1 MHELIPWI
9 LVASAILLGAPA
21 LSIWA
26 IVRATRTRDE
36 VAGLRTEFAA
46 LRSALSA
53 RDAGLAPSPPPPP
66 PPPLPETET
75 AASPPPPPLPPSPE
89 PSVRPPTPSLEQR
102 FTSRWMVWF
111 GAATVALG
119 GAFLVKYAIDMGLL
133 SPVVRCVLCY
143 ALGAALVVG
152 GEWLRRQPSQRAFAS
167 VGAAQ
172 IPPALTAAGIALM
185 FVSVYA
191 AFALYGIVPAPVA
204 FVLMV
209 AVALAAIA
217 LSLLHGPSIAF
228 LGILGGF
235 LTPALVSTQT
245 PSALALFSYL
255 LFLTVAGLGVVR
267 YRAWWPIAWLTLF
280 GATAWPILWFAVSW
294 HPGDTPIL
302 AIYLLATVALF
313 VLVRHGFT
321 VPQGA
326 PGDSWLTRFGAV
338 PHTDRL
344 VWSAAVAA
352 AVLTFVLV
360 RVDGYGAVSLIAL
373 ALLGAFMLV
382 VARREANL
390 DLLALPAL
398 VATLGLLLS
407 WHLPEIVN
415 QYGYVAGTAGWR
427 YELGLGPI
435 LPPTLIPYATVCA
448 GFAALFAAGG
458 FIGLWGAPRP
468 ARWAAV
474 SAVAPAA
481 VLAIAYGRIAAFEID
496 FAWAVV
502 GVALAALNV
511 AAAERVARHR
521 AVAGMDGAL
530 AAYALGASLAL
541 GLASTMALEQAWLTV
556 ALALQLPALAWIHD
570 KLRVDGLRR
579 VALAVA
585 AVVLA
590 RLVLNYRV
598 LDYPLDGVP
607 GLDWMIYGYGVPALA
622 FWSAARRFRRLA
634 DDYVVTVLEAGA
646 LAFGV
651 LLVTLQIRYWVAGDL
666 TGSYALL
673 EQSLQTIAWLV
684 IAYGLYRGRQRN
696 PRPVADW
703 GWRALASMA
712 ATQIVLLQV
721 LADNPL
727 WSGEAVG
734 SWPVFNL
741 LALAYGAPA
750 VLGFLF
756 FRAARRNGH
765 GVLAMISGVL
775 ALVLIFVELSLEVRR
790 AFHGS
795 LLDVGATGDGEWYA
809 YSVAWLVYAGALLA
823 LALWRGFAALRYAS
837 LAIVTLTV
845 AKVFLFD
852 MSELTGLYRALSFL
866 GLGLCLIGIGYL
878 YQRYVFPPKTPA
890 PALPLSPPTGTTP

>member
-1 MHELIPWI
+1 M
-9 LVASAILLGAPA
+9 
-21 LSIWA
+21 
-26 IVRATRTRDE
+26 
-36 VAGLRTEFAA
+36 
-46 LRSALSA
+46 
-53 RDAGLAPSPPPPP
+53 PP
-66 PPPLPETET
+66 
-75 AASPPPPPLPPSPE
+75 
-89 PSVRPPTPSLEQR
+89 
-102 FTSRWMVWF
+102 
-111 GAATVALG
+111 
-119 GAFLVKYAIDMGLL
+119 
-133 SPVVRCVLCY
+133 
-143 ALGAALVVG
+143 
-152 GEWLRRQPSQRAFAS
+152 
-167 VGAAQ
+167 
-172 IPPALTAAGIALM
+172 
-185 FVSVYA
+185 FV
-191 AFALYGIVPAPVA
+191 LYGIVSAPVA
-204 FVLMV
+204 FVLMA

-235 LTPALVSTQT
+235 LTPALVTTQT
-245 PSALALFSYL
+245 PSALALFPYL

-267 YRAWWPIAWLTLF
+267 YRAWWPIAWLTLL
-280 GATAWPILWFAVSW
+280 GATAWPLLWFAVSW

-302 AIYLLATVALF
+302 AIYLLAVLALF
-313 VLVRHGFT
+313 VLVRHGFP
-321 VPQGA
+321 VPA
-326 PGDSWLTRFGAV
+326 PADSWLTRLGAV
-338 PHTDRL
+338 PQTDRL

-352 AVLTFVLV
+352 AILTFVLV
-360 RVDGYGAVSLIAL
+360 RVDGYEAVSLIAL

-398 VATLGLLLS
+398 IATLGLLLI
-407 WHLPEIVN
+407 WHLPDIIN

-427 YELGLGPI
+427 YELDLGPI

-448 GFAALFAAGG
+448 GFAVLFAAGG

-496 FAWAVV
+496 FAWALV
-502 GVALAALNV
+502 GVGLAALNV
-511 AAAERVARHR
+511 AAAERAARHR
-521 AVAGMDGAL
+521 AIAGMDGVL
-530 AAYALGASLAL
+530 AAYAFGASLAL

-585 AVVLA
+585 AVVLV
-590 RLVLNYRV
+590 RLVLNHRV

-634 DDYVVTVLEAGA
+634 DDYVVTVLEVGA

-651 LLVTLQIRYWVAGDL
+651 LLATLQIRYWVAGDL
-666 TGSYALL
+666 TGGYALL

-684 IAYGLYRGRQRN
+684 VAYGLYRGRQRN

-703 GWRALASMA
+703 GWRILASMS
-712 ATQIVLLQV
+712 ATQIVLLQM
-721 LADNPL
+721 LGDNPL

-756 FRAARRNGH
+756 YRAARCYGH
-765 GVLAMISGVL
+765 RVLAMISGIL

-795 LLDVGATGDGEWYA
+795 LLDVGVTGDGEWYA

-878 YQRYVFPPKTPA
+878 YQRYVFPPKTPS
-890 PALPLSPPTGTTP
+890 LTRPTGTTP